1 MAAANLFF
9 PVAASHQFIPGVYN
23 TSEFLPYEEEH
34 LDFGSAVTTY
44 TRYTEGSVLVNPRT
58 GERKKH
64 KDLIIKKIEYPEG
77 KNYFRRYEKAYAFW
91 EDRYTA
97 EYIPISR
104 SFSEKEN
111 FTSFQ

>member
-1 MAAANLFF
+1 MFF
-9 PVAASHQFIPGVYN
+9 PVAASHQFIPGVYT
-23 TSEFLPYEEEH
+23 TSEFLPYEVEVI
-34 LDFGSAVTTY
+34 DAGDAVSTY

-64 KDLIIKKIEYPEG
+64 KDLIIRKIEYPGNG
-77 KNYFRRYEKAYAFW
+77 KNCFTRYEKAYAFW
-91 EDRYTA
+91 EDRYAA

-104 SFSEKEN
+104 SFSEKDN

>member
-1 MAAANLFF
+1 MFF
-9 PVAASHQFIPGVYN
+9 PVAASHQFIPGVYT
-23 TSEFLPYEEEH
+23 TSEFLPYEIEEKG
-34 LDFGSAVTTY
+34 DVTY

-58 GERKKH
+58 GERKAH
-64 KDLIIKKIEYPEG
+64 KDLIIKKTVTSSGSDAKSEPATLT
-77 KNYFRRYEKAYAFW
+77 RYEKAYAKW
-91 EDRYTA
+91 EDRETA